1 MKIHVVRMNGPGSS
15 IFLALGIIGHLVAAG
30 GAGGGQFVLPGAS
43 HARLPGASTMGQIRA
58 EIHKTRK
65 YKHSF

>member
-1 MKIHVVRMNGPGSS
+1 MKVHVCMNGPGSS
-15 IFLALGIIGHLVAAG
+15 IFLALGIIGHLVAAA
-30 GAGGGQFVLPGAS
+30 GAGGGGQFVLPGAS